1 MPKHEVLLSREFPN
15 RRLPH
20 DQGHDDAEYD
30 GDYGNGDQDAAV
42 RLLCS
47 CKHKVADSDLQHGF
61 HDDVDPDVDDHV
73 HVFIVVVVVVVSSLL
88 FLL

>member
-1 MPKHEVLLSREFPN
+1 M
-15 RRLPH
+15 
-20 DQGHDDAEYD
+20 
-30 GDYGNGDQDAAV
+30 